1 LDPEDFSKYTQLLDK
16 RSSVIRVG
24 GAAVLKGLRITRRR
38 SAIVGLVAV
47 GVLVLAGAIVVVR
60 GGASTGSASST
71 GSTNNGQATLTGGTG
86 AALPYVELQAE
97 HASTNGTV
105 IGPTAEYNQLADE
118 ASMRKAVTLTGPGQY
133 VEFTVPSVANSIVV
147 RYSIPDGKDGAVY
160 TAPLSL
166 SIDGAKQ
173 PDLTLTNAYS
183 WYYGVYPFVN
193 APTTS
198 NPHHAFDEV
207 HALLPSMAAGAKVK
221 LQLDSTATASVTVDL
236 VDFENVPAA
245 LAQPSG
251 SKSIVDYGADAKGVT
266 DSTSAVNQAVAAVG
280 PGGTVWIPTG
290 TFKVTSHVLVDN
302 VTVTGA
308 GMWYSNLQGAG
319 VGIYGNAVPKPS
331 ANVHLSNFAITGDVR
346 VRDDSSPANG
356 IGGAMANSTV
366 SNIWIEHTKVGVWM
380 DGPFDKMTLT
390 GMRIRDTTADGI
402 NFHTGITHSSVT
414 NSDIRNTGDDGL
426 AAWSE
431 AAADANDTFDHNTV
445 QLPIL
450 ANGIAIYG
458 GHDNTVS
465 NNLVVDAGLS
475 EGGGIHVGQRFT
487 STSLGKTDILNNT
500 LIRDGSFDRVFG
512 FGIGALWFDAR
523 DDSMDGAITVDNI
536 LIAQSPYEAIQFMS
550 GDFKKTSITNV
561 KISNAR
567 IDNTGTFVLQAQV
580 EGSATLTNVVA
591 TNTHASAAVNL
602 CNHTFAI
609 TDGGSNSG
617 TTGAATCDSWP
628 TPTFP
633 PYGLTANPSA
643 LTFGSQASGTTSA
656 TQTVTITNDD
666 SSSATISGIAASGD
680 FAQTNN
686 CTTLAANASCTV
698 TVTFKPTATGTRT
711 GVLSV
716 NSNASSS
723 PSVGLIGSA
732 IAPGPVL
739 TADPPNVTFGTSLA
753 GKTTTA
759 KVVTITNNGTT
770 SAKVSAVTIS
780 GDFTQTNNCGTI
792 DVGASCAVSVA
803 YSPKAAGAGT
813 GSLTVTSDAVSGP
826 ITVALSGVGADTMSS
841 TLSASLKAMGFATTK
856 VGVTS
861 EAQSVTI
868 SNTGTAD
875 ATVSS
880 IATTGDFA
888 QTNTCGTS
896 ITAGG
901 TCTINITFTPA
912 ASGVSS
918 GNLTVT
924 TDASG
929 GPTTVPLSGA
939 GVATDNIA
947 PGKALSASD
956 YTQTYRPRNAADDN
970 PATYWESADSKF
982 PQWLEID
989 LGAKTKVGLV
999 VLQLPSSWEARTQTL
1014 SVSGSTDD
1022 NTWTTLKESA
1032 DYTFDPATNSNIVTI
1047 AFPAADVQYLRLD
1060 FTANTGWPAGQVSE
1074 WQVYGS

>member
-1 LDPEDFSKYTQLLDK
+1 
-16 RSSVIRVG
+16 
-24 GAAVLKGLRITRRR
+24 
-38 SAIVGLVAV
+38 
-47 GVLVLAGAIVVVR
+47 VLVLAGAIVVVR
-60 GGASTGSASST
+60 SGGSTGSA
-71 GSTNNGQATLTGGTG
+71 GSTDNAQVTLTGGTG

-118 ASMRKAVTLTGPGQY
+118 ASMRKAVTLSAPGQY
-133 VEFTVPSVANSIVV
+133 VEFTVPSAANSIVV

-183 WYYGVYPFVN
+183 WYYGIYPFVN

-207 HALLPSMAAGAKVK
+207 HALLPSVAAGAKVK
-221 LQLDSTATASVTVDL
+221 LQLDSTATASVTIDL
-236 VDFENVPAA
+236 ADFENVPAA
-245 LAQPSG
+245 LPQPSG
-251 SKSIVDYGADAKGVT
+251 SKSIVDYGADPKGGT

-280 PGGTVWIPTG
+280 PGGTVWIPAG
-290 TFKVTSHVLVDN
+290 TFKVTSHILVDN

-308 GMWYSNLQGAG
+308 GMWYSNLQGDG
-319 VGIYGNAVPKPS
+319 VGVYGNAVPKPS
-331 ANVHLSNFAITGDVR
+331 TNVHLSNFMIAGDVR

-366 SNIWIEHTKVGVWM
+366 SDIWIEHTKVGVWM

-402 NFHTGITHSSVT
+402 NFHIGITNSSVT

-431 AAADANDTFDHNTV
+431 ATADANDTFDHNTV

-500 LIRDGSFDRVFG
+500 LIRSGSFNRVWG
-512 FGIGALWFDAR
+512 FGVGALWFDAR

-550 GDFKKTSITNV
+550 GDFKPTSISNV
-561 KISNAR
+561 KISNAK

-591 TNTHASAAVNL
+591 TNTHASAAMNL
-602 CNHTFAI
+602 RHHKFAV

-617 TTGAATCDSWP
+617 TTGNATCDSWP
-628 TPTFP
+628 APVFP
-633 PYGLTANPSA
+633 PYGLTASPSV
-643 LTFGSQASGTTSA
+643 LTFGSQASGTASA
-656 TQTVTITNDD
+656 TQSVAITNDG
-666 SSSATISGIAASGD
+666 STSATISGVSVSGD
-680 FAQTNN
+680 FTQTND
-686 CTTLAANASCTV
+686 CATLAANSSCTV
-698 TVTFKPTATGTRT
+698 NVTFKPAATGART

-716 NSNASSS
+716 SSSLSSS
-723 PSVGLIGSA
+723 PAIGLIGTA
-732 IAPGPVL
+732 IAPGPML
-739 TADPPNVTFGTSLA
+739 KADTPSVAFGTSLT
-753 GKTTTA
+753 GKTTA
-759 KVVTITNNGTT
+759 PKVVTISNNGTT
-770 SAKVSAVTIS
+770 AAKVSAVTVS
-780 GDFTQTNNCGTI
+780 GDFTQTNNCSTVN
-792 DVGASCAVSVA
+792 VGASCAVNVA
-803 YSPKAAGAGT
+803 YSPKASGAGSGT
-813 GSLTVTSDAVSGP
+813 LTVTSDAVNGP
-826 ITVALSGVGADTMSS
+826 TTVALSGAGVDTMSS
-841 TLSASLKAMGFATTK
+841 TLTASLKAIGFPTTK
-856 VGVTS
+856 VGATA
-861 EAQSVTI
+861 EAHSVAI

-875 ATVSS
+875 AKVAS
-880 IATTGDFA
+880 IAVTGDFA

-896 ITAGG
+896 ITAGS
-901 TCTINITFTPA
+901 TCTINVTFKPA
-912 ASGVSS
+912 ASGV
-918 GNLTVT
+918 GEGTLTVT
-924 TDASG
+924 SDATG
-929 GPTTVPLSGA
+929 GPVTVPLSGA

-947 PGKALSASD
+947 PGKTLSASG
-956 YTQTYRPRNAADDN
+956 YTQTYRPRNAADGND
-970 PATYWESADSKF
+970 ATYWESTDSKF

-989 LGAKTKVGLV
+989 LGAQTKVGLI
-999 VLQLPSSWEARTQTL
+999 VLQLPASWEIRTQTL
-1014 SVSGSTDD
+1014 SVSGSTDG

-1032 DYTFDPATNSNIVTI
+1032 DYTFDPATNNNTVTI
-1047 AFPAADVQYLRLD
+1047 TFPAATVGHLRLD